1 MSGAALEQTPSLGK
15 AEREIR
21 SILDEDGERQ
31 MIALSPA
38 FQSTA
43 RRLIEEA
50 AREAEE
56 IDLPRA
62 AERVFQELHDHLAKL
77 IGVVGFRTL
86 LARSL
91 KLAREE
97 APALE
102 ALVVKPDGE
111 LAGLAEALVQRS
123 PAETLAAPTT
133 LLAHFLALLAA
144 FVGDE
149 LALHLVSE
157 AVRRNEA
164 SEGAQAREDRES
176 PRDPGSEDR

>member
-1 MSGAALEQTPSLGK
+1 MV
-15 AEREIR
+15 
-21 SILDEDGERQ
+21 
-31 MIALSPA
+31 ALSPA

-43 RRLIEEA
+43 QRLLEEA
-50 AREAEE
+50 ARAGEAQTA
-56 IDLPRA
+56 LPRA
-62 AERVFQELHDHLAKL
+62 AEKVFQELHDHLARL

-91 KLAREE
+91 KLAREG
-97 APALE
+97 APALSALEVKADGAIVGLTE
-102 ALVVKPDGE
+102 ALV
-111 LAGLAEALVQRS
+111 ARS
-123 PAETLAAPTT
+123 PAEALAAPTT

-157 AVRRNEA
+157 AVRGHEA
-164 SEGAQAREDRES
+164 RDGAQDRGDQEP